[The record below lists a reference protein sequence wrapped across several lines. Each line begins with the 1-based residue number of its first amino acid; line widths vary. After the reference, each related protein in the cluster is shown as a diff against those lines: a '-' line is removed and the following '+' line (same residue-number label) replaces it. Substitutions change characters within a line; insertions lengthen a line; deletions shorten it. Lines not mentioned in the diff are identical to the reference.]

1 MPPSCM
7 NMIVEK
13 LEAWKT
19 HGLVMA
25 MCKTSFEGG
34 VLDQTNSLW
43 WENLFGRV
51 EVELRREEGKKIQ
64 KEGRKEERKK
74 KRKKKKEIRK

>member
-7 NMIVEK
+7 NMIVGK

-25 MCKTSFEGG
+25 MCQTSFEGG
-34 VLDQTNSLW
+34 VLDQTNLVW
-43 WENLFGRV
+43 WENMFGRV
-51 EVELRREEGKKIQ
+51 EVE
-64 KEGRKEERKK
+64 
-74 KRKKKKEIRK
+74 

>member
-7 NMIVEK
+7 NMIVGK

-19 HGLVMA
+19 HVLVMA
-25 MCKTSFEGG
+25 MRQTSFEEG
-34 VLDQTNSLW
+34 VLDQANSFW

-51 EVELRREEGKKIQ
+51 EVE
-64 KEGRKEERKK
+64 
-74 KRKKKKEIRK
+74 